1 MKILQTIIVKQI
13 LTEASRQKLLD
24 RYKGEK
30 HQLEKECIQL
40 QFEQKKMEKAGSFPY
55 GQIKKHFEKEQLAR
69 KERIGVLEF
78 QISQLHMLPLG
89 SELKESEVQAIV
101 EIKPGDSWDGGLH
114 QEEIIIRDGVIEEI
128 RKR

>member
-13 LTEASRQKLLD
+13 LTKASRQKLLD
-24 RYKGEK
+24 RYEGEK
-30 HQLEKECIQL
+30 HQLEKECSQL
-40 QFEQKKMEKAGSFPY
+40 QFEQKKMEKAGSFLH
-55 GQIKKHFEKEQLAR
+55 GQIKKHFDKERLTR

-101 EIKPGDSWDGGLH
+101 EIKPGDSWDASLH
-114 QEEIIIRDGVIEEI
+114 QEEIIIRDGIIEEI